1 MNGLIAYDNPN
12 VVGNIEKLGTLL
24 AKGGLYGC
32 KNAEQGSTLVLMSMA
47 EGIPITEMK
56 RRYHI
61 MNTKHGSTLAMR
73 ADFMLAEFR
82 RLGGEFTWVD
92 QGDDGQKATLRVK
105 YRTNDI
111 EVTFTL
117 DDAKRQG
124 LVKKGGNW
132 ETVPDA
138 MLRSRAI
145 TKAVRMVCPEVL
157 AGFNTDDEI
166 EGNESVPFMQGA
178 VSPPA
183 EASPSPASPPA
194 GGSADHHECDVVDA
208 EYEVQSD
215 EANKATGEQLKRVR
229 ELFEQLGVGVEA
241 QLRAFQATGAR
252 DMGDL
257 SREGADQIIARM
269 EAAAKPTEA
278 EGDDRAATDEQ
289 IAELK
294 KLIEQ
299 VAQVEGMGGVPAEIK
314 QHLNQNGISKLAQ
327 LARSSADQLIAC
339 LSVAPPRLDAFFDT
353 PPQSAGGG
361 E

>member
-1 MNGLIAYDNPN
+1 MNSLIAYDNPN

-105 YRTNDI
+105 YKTNDI

-157 AGFNTDDEI
+157 AGFQTEDETEVI
-166 EGNESVPFMQGA
+166 ESVPVMQGA

-194 GGSADHHECDVVDA
+194 GGSADGDDVVDA
-208 EYEVQSD
+208 EYEVQDD
-215 EANKATGEQLKRVR
+215 ESNKATGEQLKRVR
-229 ELFEQLGVGVEA
+229 ELFEQLSIGVEA
-241 QLRAFQATGAR
+241 QLRAFQSTGAR

-257 SREGADQIIARM
+257 SRYGADQIIAKM
-269 EAAAKPTEA
+269 EAAAAAEV
-278 EGDDRAATDEQ
+278 EGDDRAATEEQ

-299 VAQVEGMGGVPAEIK
+299 VAQIESMGGVPAEIK
-314 QHLNQNGISKLAQ
+314 QHLNQNGIYKLAQ
-327 LARSSADQLIAC
+327 LARVSADQLIEC
-339 LSVAPPRLDAFFDT
+339 LSVTPPRLDAFFDN